1 MDWGMGEFTSKHW
14 GLRDNIAL
22 PAWFYYCA
30 VLFDACARGPYAIYI
45 SPGALLYW
53 TNNCTHVV
61 SFVILSIMVLCLLLH
76 QRLELQNSDA
86 QSFLFIRVLCF
97 VLYLHHVLSVSSQLV
112 LNFSRFLFERS
123 CFLSVTLSLLS

>member
-1 MDWGMGEFTSKHW
+1 MLVLVDRTRSTSRQVHFFI
-14 GLRDNIAL
+14 GLFA
-22 PAWFYYCA
+22 
-30 VLFDACARGPYAIYI
+30 
-45 SPGALLYW
+45 
-53 TNNCTHVV
+53 CTHVV